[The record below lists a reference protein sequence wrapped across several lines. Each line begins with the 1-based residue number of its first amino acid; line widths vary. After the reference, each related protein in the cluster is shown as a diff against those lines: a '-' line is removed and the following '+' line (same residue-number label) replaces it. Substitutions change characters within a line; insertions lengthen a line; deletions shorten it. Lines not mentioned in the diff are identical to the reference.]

1 MAERSQKPKS
11 DHGDLTTTL
20 RVLTERTTG
29 AFNINEGYGGIP
41 KALIICRDSSATKW
55 APRWLHMAGFNVS
68 TVEANEDSL
77 AVARSIQPD
86 VILVEARL
94 RSTDRETV
102 FTKLQDA
109 ADVTAPLF
117 VLCATSQEVAAALDS
132 NVFDIARKPYDWQ
145 LLGRRAKKV
154 VIQKRRE
161 RELDETRESLQTALE
176 VANSARSQL
185 RRSEGFEPVTGLPNR
200 TKFLELTARGV
211 EAARRDACGL
221 AVLTVTCTRFR
232 MILEALGREQAN
244 KIITD
249 FGGRLNAALQRTIQV
264 NPELRGLRT
273 AAVGN
278 SGIGRFAIMLTC
290 SADHREMA
298 GLRDE
303 IMAEMA
309 KPATIAGQTIYPS
322 ACTGVAL
329 YPDDAD
335 DADSLLLRSESAVR
349 EAQATGAA
357 FQFFCA
363 KTDAEAA
370 RRLEIEQMLHTSLEK
385 RQLRL
390 AYQPLVDVDS
400 GSLVA
405 TEALLRWPQPDGS
418 FISPEHFV
426 PIAEEAGLMRR
437 LGAYVLD
444 EALRQLRQWHDT
456 GLDSVRMAVNV
467 SKSQLMAEDFPQVVA
482 RCLETHRVE
491 PRFLELELSE
501 RGVMSGNEDI
511 VEQLRQL
518 KSLGVTIAIDDF
530 GTGNSAIAYLKDLPA
545 DTLKIDRSYIAALA
559 DEGRSGNMAAAIIA
573 VAKKLRLTVVAEGVE
588 TATQLGIL
596 HALGCDL
603 YQGFHLSPAVAPKD
617 ILTLA
622 AKQR

>member
-1 MAERSQKPKS
+1 MAERIEKPKPG
-11 DHGDLTTTL
+11 DRDLTTTL
-20 RVLTERTTG
+20 RVLTERSTG
-29 AFNINEGYGGIP
+29 AFDLKEGYGGIP
-41 KALIICRDSSATKW
+41 RALVICSDSSAAKW

-68 TVEANEDSL
+68 TVEADEDSL
-77 AVARSIQPD
+77 AVARSLQPE
-86 VILVEARL
+86 VIMVEARL
-94 RSTDRETV
+94 RASDREKV
-102 FTKLQDA
+102 FRKLQDA
-109 ADVTAPLF
+109 ADITAPLF
-117 VLCATSQEVAAALDS
+117 VLCATSQEVTAALDS
-132 NVFDIARKPYDWQ
+132 EAFDIARKPYDWQ

-154 VIQKRRE
+154 VMQQRRE
-161 RELDETRESLQTALE
+161 LELEETRESLRTALE
-176 VANSARSQL
+176 VANHARSRL
-185 RRSEGFEPVTGLPNR
+185 RQTESFEPVTGLPNR
-200 TKFLELTARGV
+200 GKFLELTARGV

-244 KIITD
+244 HIISD
-249 FGGRLNAALQRTIQV
+249 FGRRLNAALRRAIEMH
-264 NPELRGLRT
+264 PDFKGLRT

-278 SGIGRFAIMLTC
+278 SGIGRFAMMITC
-290 SADHREMA
+290 SADYAEVA
-298 GLRDE
+298 TLRDE
-303 IMAEMA
+303 ILAEMA
-309 KPATIAGQTIYPS
+309 KPALVAGQTIYPS

-349 EAQATGAA
+349 EAQSTGAA

-363 KTDAEAA
+363 RTDAEAA
-370 RRLEIEQMLHTSLEK
+370 RRLEIEQMLHVALEK
-385 RQLRL
+385 RQLQL

-400 GSLVA
+400 GCLVA

-418 FISPEHFV
+418 FISPEHFI
-426 PIAEEAGLMRR
+426 PIAEDAGLMRR

-444 EALRQLRQWHDT
+444 AALRQLRQWHGA
-456 GLDSVRMAVNV
+456 GLDSIRMAVNV
-467 SKSQLMAEDFPQVVA
+467 TKSQLMADDFPQVVI
-482 RCLETHRVE
+482 RCLQAHKID
-491 PRFLELELSE
+491 PQFLELELSE

-511 VEQLRQL
+511 VDQLRQL

-559 DEGRSGNMAAAIIA
+559 EEGRTGNMAAAIIA

-596 HALGCDL
+596 HTLGCDL
-603 YQGFHLSPAVAPKD
+603 YQGFHLSPAVAAEKIPA
-617 ILTLA
+617 LA
-622 AKQR
+622 AQQR

>member
-1 MAERSQKPKS
+1 MAERIQKPKS

-20 RVLTERTTG
+20 RALTERTTG
-29 AFNINEGYGGIP
+29 AFNIKEGYGGIP
-41 KALIICRDSSATKW
+41 KALIICRDSSAAKW

-68 TVEANEDSL
+68 TVESEDDSL
-77 AVARSIQPD
+77 AVARSLQPD

-94 RSTDRETV
+94 RSPDRQTV

-109 ADVTAPLF
+109 ADLTAPLF
-117 VLCATSQEVAAALDS
+117 VLCATTQEVAAALDS
-132 NVFDIARKPYDWQ
+132 DVFDIARKPYDWQ

-154 VIQKRRE
+154 VIQRRRE
-161 RELDETRESLQTALE
+161 QELDETRESLQTALE

-200 TKFLELTARGV
+200 AKFLELTARGV

-244 KIITD
+244 KIISD
-249 FGGRLNAALQRTIQV
+249 FGRRLNAALQQTIQM
-264 NPELRGLRT
+264 NPEFKGLRT

-278 SGIGRFAIMLTC
+278 SGIGRFAMMLTC
-290 SADHREMA
+290 SADHSEIA

-309 KPATIAGQTIYPS
+309 KPATVAGQTIYPS

-418 FISPEHFV
+418 LISPEHFV

-467 SKSQLMAEDFPQVVA
+467 SKSQLMDPDFPQVVA
-482 RCLETHRVE
+482 RCLEAHKIDSRL
-491 PRFLELELSE
+491 LELELSE
-501 RGVMSGNEDI
+501 RGVMSGNDDI

-518 KSLGVTIAIDDF
+518 KALGVTIAIDDF

-573 VAKKLRLTVVAEGVE
+573 VAKTLRLTVVAEGVE

-603 YQGFHLSPAVAPKD
+603 YQGFHLSPAVAAED
-617 ILTLA
+617 ILKLA
-622 AKQR
+622 DQQR

>member
-1 MAERSQKPKS
+1 MAERIEKPKS
-11 DHGDLTTTL
+11 EHGDLTTTL
-20 RVLTERTTG
+20 RALTERTTG
-29 AFNINEGYGGIP
+29 AFDLKEGFGGIP
-41 KALIICRDSSATKW
+41 KALIICRDSSAAKW

-68 TVEANEDSL
+68 AVESDDDSL
-77 AVARSIQPD
+77 AVARSLQPD

-94 RSTDRETV
+94 RSPDRQTV

-117 VLCATSQEVAAALDS
+117 VLCATSQEVAVALDS
-132 NVFDIARKPYDWQ
+132 DVFDIARKPYDWQ

-154 VIQKRRE
+154 VIQQRRE

-185 RRSEGFEPVTGLPNR
+185 RRSESFEPVTGLPNR
-200 TKFLELTARGV
+200 AKFLELTARGV

-244 KIITD
+244 KVITD
-249 FGGRLNAALQRTIQV
+249 FGGRLNAALQRTIQM
-264 NPELRGLRT
+264 NPEFKGLRT

-278 SGIGRFAIMLTC
+278 SGIGRFAMMLTC
-290 SADHREMA
+290 SADHREIA

-309 KPATIAGQTIYPS
+309 KPATVAGQTIYPS

-329 YPDDAD
+329 YPDDAN

-363 KTDAEAA
+363 KTDAEAT
-370 RRLEIEQMLHTSLEK
+370 RRLEIEQMLHISLEK

-418 FISPEHFV
+418 FISPEQFV

-444 EALRQLRQWHDT
+444 EAIRQLKQWHDS
-456 GLDSVRMAVNV
+456 GLNSVRMAVNV
-467 SKSQLMAEDFPQVVA
+467 SKSQLMAAEFPQVVA
-482 RCLETHRVE
+482 RCLETHKIDS
-491 PRFLELELSE
+491 RFLELELSE
-501 RGVMSGNEDI
+501 RGVMSGNDDI
-511 VEQLRQL
+511 LEQLRQL

-596 HALGCDL
+596 QALGCDL
-603 YQGFHLSPAVAPKD
+603 YQGFHLSPAVAAEEIPA
-617 ILTLA
+617 LA
-622 AKQR
+622 AQQG

>member
-1 MAERSQKPKS
+1 MAERVEKPKS
-11 DHGDLTTTL
+11 GDRDLTTTL
-20 RVLTERTTG
+20 RTLTEKSTG
-29 AFNINEGYGGIP
+29 TFDLKEGYGGIP
-41 KALIICRDSSATKW
+41 KALVICRDGSATKW

-68 TVEANEDSL
+68 TVAADEDSV
-77 AVARSIQPD
+77 AVARSLQPE
-86 VILVEARL
+86 VIMVEARL
-94 RSTDRETV
+94 RAPDRDRV
-102 FTKLQDA
+102 FKKLQDA
-109 ADVTAPLF
+109 ADIAAPLF
-117 VLCATSQEVAAALDS
+117 VLCATSQEVTEALDS
-132 NVFDIARKPYDWQ
+132 DVFDIARKPYDWQ

-154 VIQKRRE
+154 VMQQRSKL
-161 RELDETRESLQTALE
+161 ELEETRESLRTALE
-176 VANSARSQL
+176 VANQARSQL

-200 TKFLELTARGV
+200 SKFLELTARGL

-244 KIITD
+244 QVITD
-249 FGGRLNAALQRTIQV
+249 FGGRLNAALRRTIEM
-264 NPELRGLRT
+264 NPEFKGLRT

-278 SGIGRFAIMLTC
+278 SGIGRFAMMITC
-290 SADHREMA
+290 SADHREVA

-303 IMAEMA
+303 LMAEMA
-309 KPATIAGQTIYPS
+309 KPATVAGQTIYPS

-329 YPDDAD
+329 YPDDAE

-349 EAQATGAA
+349 EAQSSGAV

-363 KTDAEAA
+363 KTDAAAA
-370 RRLEIEQMLHTSLEK
+370 RRLEIEQMLHVALEK
-385 RQLRL
+385 RQLKL

-400 GSLVA
+400 GRLVA

-418 FISPEHFV
+418 FISPEQFV
-426 PIAEEAGLMRR
+426 PIAEDAGLMRR

-444 EALRQLRQWHDT
+444 EALRQLRQWHGA

-467 SKSQLMAEDFPQVVA
+467 TKSQLMAEDFPQVVI
-482 RCLETHRVE
+482 RCLQAHKID

-501 RGVMSGNEDI
+501 RGVMSGNDDI
-511 VEQLRQL
+511 LEQLRQL

-559 DEGRSGNMAAAIIA
+559 EEGRTGNMAAAIIA

-596 HALGCDL
+596 HTLGCDL
-603 YQGFHLSPAVAPKD
+603 YQGFHLSPAVAPEK
-617 ILTLA
+617 IPALA
-622 AKQR
+622 AQQR